1 MIKTFIEKEKVED
14 KSGSTAM
21 KYDKEFLN
29 ECVLLKKK
37 SAAAYQHIRVRK
49 LLPLPSAG
57 TIQKLIHL
65 AEKEPSTATET
76 IEAVVAST
84 ATTIGNLVDEH
95 VTEIVIEMSPE
106 AEALFNAAS
115 ATSTG
120 DTPTIIATG

>member
-84 ATTIGNLVDEH
+84 ATIGNLVDEH

-120 DTPTIIATG
+120 DTPTVIATG